1 MSDRIVVDLA
11 DGLKDSSVTN
21 GANSVSEGLVY
32 WHPTNKVSCREH
44 GAMLC
49 VSEDR
54 RIWRC
59 IACNVGG
66 YLMPSG
72 ADDG

>member
-1 MSDRIVVDLA
+1 MTDRTVIDLA

-32 WHPTNKVSCREH
+32 WHPTNKVSCHEH

-54 RIWRC
+54 HIWRC

-66 YLMPSG
+66 YLTLG
-72 ADDG
+72 ADDD